1 MTTDRPA
8 LVPYPL
14 NAVLAFLTKGTPLP
28 DVAPPIT
35 ILTISEGQWTTVH
48 RVGYEEFGTI
58 LLELDDNEQP
68 LRAYRKPEP
77 RA

>member
-1 MTTDRPA
+1 
-8 LVPYPL
+8 
-14 NAVLAFLTKGTPLP
+14 LAFLTKGTPLP